1 MDRRSRLRCSSETED
16 GYENS
21 AIFIYLFFIRK
32 NRHFHVGKSC
42 ENNLEIPTHKWYK
55 SRNNRKGT
63 GIILLVHTEKK
74 FQIMIHI
81 HC

>member
-32 NRHFHVGKSC
+32 NRHFHVGKNC
-42 ENNLEIPTHKWYK
+42 ENNLEIPTHK
-55 SRNNRKGT
+55 
-63 GIILLVHTEKK
+63 
-74 FQIMIHI
+74 
-81 HC
+81 